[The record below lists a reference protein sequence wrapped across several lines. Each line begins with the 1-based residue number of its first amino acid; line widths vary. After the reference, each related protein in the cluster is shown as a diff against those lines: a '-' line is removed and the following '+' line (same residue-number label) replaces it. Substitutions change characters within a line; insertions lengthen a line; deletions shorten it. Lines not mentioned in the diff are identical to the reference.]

1 MIGELTNV
9 SVAGMLRLLSA
20 YQQTGCLKVSGQD
33 GEGEIY
39 LEQGK
44 IVGTGAKKK
53 ELAQEVLRLLL
64 VQQGFFHFEP
74 AEEISR
80 TRQQGVLEEVE
91 SLILEASRQV
101 SAEVAQEYLPSGDA
115 VLQLAPIFSRRE
127 HIRLDLQRDEWNLLT
142 QVNGEDSLQSLLDKS
157 GLPRERGLQAVYGL
171 LSAGLLRKIRFRIPE
186 ILEIAT
192 RELGNL
198 GEALVRQAFRKLG
211 LDQSRMHMK
220 DLIALLN
227 ELERNITLLLGPTRA
242 SAVIGLMWEG
252 AKR

>member
-39 LEQGK
+39 LEQGR
-44 IVGTGAKKK
+44 IVGAGTKKK
-53 ELAQEVLRLLL
+53 DLAEEVLRLLL
-64 VQQGFFHFEP
+64 VQQGYFHFEP
-74 AEEISR
+74 SEAVPRTHLQGSLDEI
-80 TRQQGVLEEVE
+80 E
-91 SLILEASRQV
+91 SLILESSRRTKSAAVQEFLP
-101 SAEVAQEYLPSGDA
+101 SAET
-115 VLQLAPIFSRRE
+115 VLQLAPIFSKRE
-127 HIRLDLQRDEWNLLT
+127 KIRLDLRREEWNLLT
-142 QVNGEDSLQSLLDKS
+142 QVNGEDSLGILVEKS
-157 GLPRERGLQAVYGL
+157 GLARERALQAVYGL
-171 LSAGLLRKIRFRIPE
+171 LSAGLLRKARFRIPE
-186 ILEIAT
+186 ILDIAT
-192 RELGNL
+192 RELGDL

-220 DLIALLN
+220 QLIALLN

-242 SAVIGLMWEG
+242 GAIIGLMWEG